1 MDFQVINL
9 ALEFRSTG
17 SDLQSQI
24 ITNIKRMQ
32 MTDLHEVGNW
42 RLFRGWYVMYVDGV
56 IDPGTLT
63 ADDLV
68 HCVYGSA
75 WI

>member
-1 MDFQVINL
+1 
-9 ALEFRSTG
+9 
-17 SDLQSQI
+17 
-24 ITNIKRMQ
+24 MQ